1 MPISKDP
8 EKRKRQ
14 LANLEHG
21 KPFTTGDERARNA
34 QKSSTEVQN
43 TKRTQREYYEM
54 LDARVVTDGD
64 GKPVKDK
71 DGNVVTGAYQR
82 SAKVYKMAKEGNLEA
97 AKYIDKMLGQAPNEQ
112 VDVNLGGSVN
122 VEQRYVFHDI
132 DEEDI

>member
-14 LANLEHG
+14 LANLENG
-21 KPFTTGDERARNA
+21 KKTQFYGERAVKA
-34 QKSSTEVQN
+34 QKKSTEVQIA
-43 TKRTQREYYEM
+43 KRTQREYYEM
-54 LDARVVTDGD
+54 LDARVATDGN

-132 DEEDI
+132 EEEDL